1 MWLLYVFII
10 IIISGVLDIIEK
22 SASEKDDLK
31 FWVFGCLTFGIFE
44 TILGFIFLDKDFIF
58 SFKNLFLV
66 LPVSLLSSIG
76 YYFSVMAFKNGN
88 VSKVSVIMRSKIIW
102 VLILSS
108 IFLPS
113 ERLKFSQIILVFI
126 ILLLNIL
133 LTYDKKGREKSL
145 GTIYAFG
152 YLFSNGSATFINKV
166 VTDKISDTMSI
177 TFYSGITSIFSI
189 VLILLLINKLY
200 LLNLNKFKSKKEVLI
215 MESLE
220 VISMILLRLA
230 LKTGNVVIISSL
242 SSCSIIIAILLAK
255 IIFKEKVN
263 YKKWLIIILTVL
275 NLILLSYL
283 SVK

>member
-31 FWVFGCLTFGIFE
+31 FWAFGCLTFGVFE
-44 TILGFIFLDKDFIF
+44 TILGLIFLDKDFIF

-263 YKKWLIIILTVL
+263 YTKWLIIILTVL

>member
-31 FWVFGCLTFGIFE
+31 FWAFGCFTFGVFE
-44 TILGFIFLDKDFIF
+44 TILGLIFLDKDFIF

-88 VSKVSVIMRSKIIW
+88 VSKVSVVMRSKIIW

>member
-22 SASEKDDLK
+22 SASENDDLK
-31 FWVFGCLTFGIFE
+31 FWAFGCLTFGIFE
-44 TILGFIFLDKDFIF
+44 TILGLIFLDKDFIF

-200 LLNLNKFKSKKEVLI
+200 LLDLKKFKSKKEVLI

>member
-31 FWVFGCLTFGIFE
+31 FWAFGCLTFGVFE
-44 TILGFIFLDKDFIF
+44 TILGLIFLDKDFIF

-200 LLNLNKFKSKKEVLI
+200 LLDLKKFKSKKEVLI

>member
-31 FWVFGCLTFGIFE
+31 FWAFGCLTFGIFE
-44 TILGFIFLDKDFIF
+44 TILGLIFLDKDFIF

-200 LLNLNKFKSKKEVLI
+200 LLDLKKFKSKKEVLI

>member
-31 FWVFGCLTFGIFE
+31 FWAFGCLTFGVFE
-44 TILGFIFLDKDFIF
+44 TILGLIFLDKDFIF

-200 LLNLNKFKSKKEVLI
+200 LLDLKKFKSKKEVLI

-242 SSCSIIIAILLAK
+242 SSCSIIIAILFAK

>member
-31 FWVFGCLTFGIFE
+31 FWAFGCLTFGIFE
-44 TILGFIFLDKDFIF
+44 TILGLIFLDKDFIF

-88 VSKVSVIMRSKIIW
+88 VSKVSVVMRSKIIW

-200 LLNLNKFKSKKEVLI
+200 LLDLKKFKSKKEVLI

>member
-31 FWVFGCLTFGIFE
+31 FWAFGCLTFGVFE
-44 TILGFIFLDKDFIF
+44 TILSLIFLDKDFIF

-200 LLNLNKFKSKKEVLI
+200 LLDLKKFKSKKEVLI

>member
-31 FWVFGCLTFGIFE
+31 FWAFGCLTFGVFE
-44 TILGFIFLDKDFIF
+44 TILGLIFLDKDFIF

-88 VSKVSVIMRSKIIW
+88 VSKVSVVMRSKIIW

>member
-1 MWLLYVFII
+1 
-10 IIISGVLDIIEK
+10 
-22 SASEKDDLK
+22 
-31 FWVFGCLTFGIFE
+31 
-44 TILGFIFLDKDFIF
+44 
-58 SFKNLFLV
+58 
-66 LPVSLLSSIG
+66 
-76 YYFSVMAFKNGN
+76 MAFKNGN
-88 VSKVSVIMRSKIIW
+88 VSKVSVVMRSKIIW

>member
-31 FWVFGCLTFGIFE
+31 FWAFGCLTFGIFE
-44 TILGFIFLDKDFIF
+44 TILGLIFLDKDFIF

-152 YLFSNGSATFINKV
+152 YLFSNGSATFINKI
-166 VTDKISDTMSI
+166 VTNKISDTMSI

-200 LLNLNKFKSKKEVLI
+200 LLDLKKFKSKKEVLI

-242 SSCSIIIAILLAK
+242 SSCSIIIAILFAK

>member
-10 IIISGVLDIIEK
+10 IILSGVLDIIEK

-31 FWVFGCLTFGIFE
+31 FWAFGCLTFGIFE
-44 TILGFIFLDKDFIF
+44 TILGLIFLDKDFIF

-88 VSKVSVIMRSKIIW
+88 VSKVSVVMRSKIIW

-200 LLNLNKFKSKKEVLI
+200 LLDLKKFKSKKEVLI

>member
-1 MWLLYVFII
+1 
-10 IIISGVLDIIEK
+10 
-22 SASEKDDLK
+22 
-31 FWVFGCLTFGIFE
+31 
-44 TILGFIFLDKDFIF
+44 
-58 SFKNLFLV
+58 
-66 LPVSLLSSIG
+66 
-76 YYFSVMAFKNGN
+76 
-88 VSKVSVIMRSKIIW
+88 
-102 VLILSS
+102 
-108 IFLPS
+108 
-113 ERLKFSQIILVFI
+113 
-126 ILLLNIL
+126 
-133 LTYDKKGREKSL
+133 
-145 GTIYAFG
+145 
-152 YLFSNGSATFINKV
+152 
-166 VTDKISDTMSI
+166 MSI

-200 LLNLNKFKSKKEVLI
+200 LLDLKKFKSKKEVLI